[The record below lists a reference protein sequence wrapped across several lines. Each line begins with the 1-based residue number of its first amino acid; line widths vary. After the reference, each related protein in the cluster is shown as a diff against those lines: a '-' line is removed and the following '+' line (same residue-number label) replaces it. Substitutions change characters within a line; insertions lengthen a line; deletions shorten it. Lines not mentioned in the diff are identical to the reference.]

1 MTVGGPAFVGVDNGQ
16 VDCCFRGV
24 FFGPDRAGYLLAS
37 EQVVLNAREDTA
49 PITAID
55 SFVNDTAGFDI
66 NSAAFDNFVIY
77 VAE

>member
-1 MTVGGPAFVGVDNGQ
+1 MTVGGPAFVGVNNGQ
-16 VDCCFRGV
+16 VDCCLSGV

-55 SFVNDTAGFDI
+55 SFVNDAAGFDI
-66 NSAAFDNFVIY
+66 NSAAFDDF
-77 VAE
+77 